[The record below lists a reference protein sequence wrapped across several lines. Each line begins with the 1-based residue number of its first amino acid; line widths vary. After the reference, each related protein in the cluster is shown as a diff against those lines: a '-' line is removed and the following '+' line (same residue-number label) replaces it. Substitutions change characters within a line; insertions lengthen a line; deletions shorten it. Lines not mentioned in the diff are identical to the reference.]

1 MSESMSENPDPDRN
15 HDTGG
20 RRTIVVDG
28 VPLPEMLDERMIRDV
43 VHGFYARIRA
53 DDLLGPIF
61 EGAIREEDWP
71 HHLQKMC
78 DFWSSGFLRT
88 SRYTGRPLQPHL
100 VIPDLGEAHFRR
112 WLTLFRA
119 TVHAVCPPAVAALF
133 MDRAIRIAHSFR
145 LARAFS
151 RGESTLDIQPILEET
166 L

>member
-1 MSESMSENPDPDRN
+1 MKERMNESYDPNRKYDPGDRK
-15 HDTGG
+15 
-20 RRTIVVDG
+20 TILIDG
-28 VPLPEMLDERMIRDV
+28 VPLPEMLDERMIHDV
-43 VHGFYARIRA
+43 VHGFYDKIRE

-61 EGAIREEDWP
+61 NGVVEDWP

-88 SRYTGRPLQPHL
+88 VRYSGRPLEPHL
-100 VIPDLGEAHFRR
+100 VIPDIGAEHFRR

-119 TVHAVCPPAVAALF
+119 TVRATCPPPVADLF

-145 LARAFS
+145 LARAFHH
-151 RGESTLDIQPILEET
+151 GQSTLDIRPILEET

>member
-1 MSESMSENPDPDRN
+1 MGEDPDPDRKYAP
-15 HDTGG
+15 GG
-20 RRTIVVDG
+20 RRTIVIDG
-28 VPLPEMLDERMIRDV
+28 VPLPDMLDERMIRDV

-61 EGAIREEDWP
+61 ESAIREEDWP
-71 HHLQKMC
+71 HHLGKMC
-78 DFWSSGFLRT
+78 DFWSSALLRT
-88 SRYTGRPLQPHL
+88 SRYDGRPLQPHL
-100 VIPDLGEAHFRR
+100 AIPGLGEAHFRR

-119 TVHAVCPPAVAALF
+119 TVHALCPPPVAALF

-151 RGESTLDIQPILEET
+151 QGGSTLGIEPILEES